1 MKTNEF
7 IHRIENGEAK
17 VLTVEEAKKL
27 KGKKIYWFYFG
38 YSGNENEVQEMK
50 VGENLNI
57 IQTNLVKDM
66 NHVLTIGSRI
76 CQINNLKQ

>member
-38 YSGNENEVQEMK
+38 YSGKYPGYLRSSMPDELPPPE
-50 VGENLNI
+50 
-57 IQTNLVKDM
+57 
-66 NHVLTIGSRI
+66 
-76 CQINNLKQ
+76 

>member
-50 VGENLNI
+50 VGDIVSELEYYSN
-57 IQTNLVKDM
+57 QPCE
-66 NHVLTIGSRI
+66 GP
-76 CQINNLKQ
+76 

>member
-50 VGENLNI
+50 VGDIVSEL
-57 IQTNLVKDM
+57 
-66 NHVLTIGSRI
+66 
-76 CQINNLKQ
+76 

>member
-27 KGKKIYWFYFG
+27 KGKKIYWFYFDI
-38 YSGNENEVQEMK
+38 QETK
-50 VGENLNI
+50 
-57 IQTNLVKDM
+57 TK
-66 NHVLTIGSRI
+66 
-76 CQINNLKQ
+76 CKK